1 MMNYN
6 GMFDMEKLTGL
17 FSRRISSDG
26 NPDFLRRKLS
36 SLDPHH
42 HLHSHEDY
50 YHNHHINHDDYE
62 IMIIIMMMIMAN
74 ICFFCAKNYGVWISS
89 IFAFL
94 IL

>member
-1 MMNYN
+1 MVNFN
-6 GMFDMEKLTGL
+6 GMFDVEKLTGL

-42 HLHSHEDY
+42 HLHSHSHDY
-50 YHNHHINHDDYE
+50 YDHDE
-62 IMIIIMMMIMAN
+62 SSLIVVMIMII
-74 ICFFCAKNYGVWISS
+74 K
-89 IFAFL
+89 